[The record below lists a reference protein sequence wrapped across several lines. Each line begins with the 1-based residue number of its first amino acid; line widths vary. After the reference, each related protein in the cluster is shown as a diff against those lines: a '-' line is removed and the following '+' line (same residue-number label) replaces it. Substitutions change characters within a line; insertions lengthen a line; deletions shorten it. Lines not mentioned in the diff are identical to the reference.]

1 MIIIIMMI
9 ITIIIIII
17 IIIII
22 FEFEF
27 TSCKT
32 EQISAALTETDYPIY
47 FCQFD
52 LKYLTINF
60 TL

>member
-9 ITIIIIII
+9 ITIIII